1 VAPRS
6 AGVVA
11 VKGKEQFSSSLH
23 PRDRGSCKEV
33 SMNSTYIAPSLATRG
48 SVTALTLGEKAPFTN
63 EVGTSKKL
71 GSGADL
77 SFGL

>member
-1 VAPRS
+1 
-6 AGVVA
+6 
-11 VKGKEQFSSSLH
+11 
-23 PRDRGSCKEV
+23 
-33 SMNSTYIAPSLATRG
+33 MNSTYIAPSLATRG

-77 SFGL
+77 GFGL